1 MAEFKYEVKRKIG
14 VIEKDIELRVVSWG
28 GYPESYDLRKWYTSN
43 GEERCAKGITF
54 SKDVGKELTKQLNN
68 FLTGAKVEGIT
79 RGKYTLKVQKTK
91 YGYDVATWNGS
102 YRMKGVTFTE
112 DGLKKLWEVMF
123 KEFIAE
129 VLDEQR
135 VEAPRKKSVTPKTDM
150 DPVVH
155 SLTSIPVN
163 DGNYPLSKAT
173 IDQIREAIAYMEANP
188 NGQKT
193 RLTRC
198 KAKLKQLEKAEKAE
212 EKPVVEESV
221 EEETET
227 EDVEETEEDED
238 VAEEDETEEVAKPE
252 VKNATKETA
261 KPVQKKADIIQF
273 PKADNTT
280 IKKLVP
286 TGENHSFEE
295 VEKKLGEELK
305 LFKNDPDSTYVIN
318 GVLKAC
324 AEDQELLDNVMRP
337 EKSYKGAMQYFFNK
351 AKEGY
356 CTRIGNVGIMSAE
369 TALKY
374 AIDYFNSEDK
384 KVEPKK
390 SEAKKVT
397 TKKVEKP
404 KETEEPKETVK
415 KSAPR
420 RKSTWKRGG
429 SRR

>member
-14 VIEKDIELRVVSWG
+14 AIEKDIELRVVSWG

-54 SKDVGKELTKQLNN
+54 SEDVGKELTKQLNN
-68 FLTGAKVEGIT
+68 FLTGAKVDGIT

-112 DGLKKLWEVMF
+112 DGIKKLWEVMY
-123 KEFIAE
+123 KEFISE
-129 VLDEQR
+129 ILDEQR
-135 VEAPRKKSVTPKTDM
+135 VEAPKKKKEAVKPDM

-163 DGNYPLSKAT
+163 DGNYPLNKAT
-173 IDQIREAIAYMEANP
+173 IDQIREAITIMEDNP

-198 KAKLKQLEKAEKAE
+198 KAKLKQLEKVEKAE
-212 EKPVVEESV
+212 EKPVVEEPV

-227 EDVEETEEDED
+227 EDVEEAEDVTEEDE
-238 VAEEDETEEVAKPE
+238 AEEVTKPE
-252 VKNATKETA
+252 IKNATKETA
-261 KPVQKKADIIQF
+261 KPAQKKADIIQF
-273 PKADNTT
+273 PKTDNTA

-295 VEKKLGEELK
+295 AEKKLGEELK

-324 AEDQELLDNVMRP
+324 AKDQELLDNVMRP

-384 KVEPKK
+384 KVELKK
-390 SEAKKVT
+390 PEAKKVT

-404 KETEEPKETVK
+404 EETEEPKETIK

-420 RKSTWKRGG
+420 RKKSTWKRGG
-429 SRR
+429 NRR

>member
-1 MAEFKYEVKRKIG
+1 MTEFKYEVKRKIG
-14 VIEKDIELRVVSWG
+14 AIEKDIELRVVSWG

-54 SKDVGKELTKQLNN
+54 SEDVGKELTKQLSN
-68 FLTGAKVEGIT
+68 FLTGAKVDGIT

-112 DGLKKLWEVMF
+112 DGLKKLWEVMY
-123 KEFIAE
+123 KEFISE
-129 VLDEQR
+129 ILDEQR
-135 VEAPRKKSVTPKTDM
+135 VEAPKKSVTPKTDM

-163 DGNYPLSKAT
+163 DGNYPLNKAT

-198 KAKLKQLEKAEKAE
+198 KTKLKQLEKAEKVE
-212 EKPVVEESV
+212 EKPVVEEPV

-227 EDVEETEEDED
+227 EDVEETED
-238 VAEEDETEEVAKPE
+238 VTEEDEAEEVTKPE
-252 VKNATKETA
+252 IKNVAKETA

-273 PKADNTT
+273 PKADNTP
-280 IKKLVP
+280 IKKLAP

-324 AEDQELLDNVMRP
+324 AKDQELLDNVMRP
-337 EKSYKGAMQYFFNK
+337 EKSYKGAIQYFFNK

-384 KVEPKK
+384 KAEPKK
-390 SEAKKVT
+390 N
-397 TKKVEKP
+397 TKKVDKP
-404 KETEEPKETVK
+404 EETEEPKETVK

-420 RKSTWKRGG
+420 RKKSTWKRGG
-429 SRR
+429 NRR

>member
-14 VIEKDIELRVVSWG
+14 AIEKDIELRVVSWG

-54 SKDVGKELTKQLNN
+54 SEDVGKELTKQLNN

-91 YGYDVATWNGS
+91 YGIDVATWNGS
-102 YRMKGVTFTE
+102 YRMKGCTFTE
-112 DGLKKLWEVMF
+112 EGIKRLWEVMY
-123 KEFIAE
+123 KEFISE
-129 VLDEQR
+129 IFDEQR

-212 EKPVVEESV
+212 EKPVVEEPV

-227 EDVEETEEDED
+227 EDVEETGDVTEEDE
-238 VAEEDETEEVAKPE
+238 AEEVVKPE
-252 VKNATKETA
+252 IKNVTKETA

-273 PKADNTT
+273 PKTDNTK
-280 IKKLVP
+280 IKKLAP
-286 TGENHSFEE
+286 TGENHGFKE
-295 VEKKLGEELK
+295 VEEKLGEELK

-324 AEDQELLDNVMRP
+324 AKDQELLDNVMRP

-384 KVEPKK
+384 KVELKK
-390 SEAKKVT
+390 TEAKKVT

-404 KETEEPKETVK
+404 EETEEPKETVK

-420 RKSTWKRGG
+420 RKKSTWKRGG
-429 SRR
+429 NRR